1 MAQEVMKELKY
12 DGSKVVVEVARRDAK
27 GNTIDT
33 TYATLTAVNAKLD
46 TSAFNTYIGTT
57 APSTYVAIKDFKTN
71 YLDKNSVAYQSDIS
85 DLQTSI
91 DNLETSVDSVSAK
104 ADKNAEDIL
113 SLREYTSDELSN
125 RYTKSQTYSKD
136 EVNSIVQQLEVGE
149 WQVVTS
155 LPTTGEEGVVYLVG
169 TAQPYDMYIWENSA
183 WLKIGTTQIDLS
195 GYVPTSRTVNGHA
208 LTSNVTVTKSDVG
221 LGSVA
226 NSGQS
231 IVYKSKLADASIY
244 FTQNG
249 AYNLYSDLSNIDG
262 QLLDKINDAI
272 DDIEKVSVNTYNNY
286 VHIITSQSD
295 MITATR
301 NTSDGVSYILSSKL
315 VATDVSIG

>member
-71 YLDKNSVAYQSDIS
+71 YLDKNSVAYQSDI
-85 DLQTSI
+85 TSVKTELSQKITSVEDTLGNQI
-91 DNLETSVDSVSAK
+91 DNLDTRLDTNYY
-104 ADKNAEDIL
+104 DKTE
-113 SLREYTSDELSN
+113 
-125 RYTKSQTYSKD
+125 TYSKD
-136 EVNSIVQQLEVGE
+136 EVNDIIESVEVGE

-221 LGSVA
+221 LGSVNNA
-226 NSGQS
+226 GWTTVVPS
-231 IVYKSKLADASIY
+231 SKQTNDMY
-244 FTQNG
+244 FTMNG
-249 AYNLYSDLSNIDG
+249 AYYLQSDLQDWCKKNILTQLVASKGISITTSSTSGISQATFSLNAVAGDGINFTYTGNELSISN
-262 QLLDKINDAI
+262 KI
-272 DDIEKVSVNTYNNY
+272 T
-286 VHIITSQSD
+286 
-295 MITATR
+295 
-301 NTSDGVSYILSSKL
+301 
-315 VATDVSIG
+315 ATDVSIG

>member
-71 YLDKNSVAYQSDIS
+71 YLDKNSVAYQSDI
-85 DLQTSI
+85 TSAKTELSQKITSVEDTLGNEI
-91 DNLETSVDSVSAK
+91 DNLDTRLDTNYY
-104 ADKNAEDIL
+104 DKTE
-113 SLREYTSDELSN
+113 
-125 RYTKSQTYSKD
+125 TYSKD
-136 EVNSIVQQLEVGE
+136 EVNDIIESVEVGE

-155 LPTTGEEGVVYLVG
+155 LPTTGEEGIVYLVG

-208 LTSNVTVTKSDVG
+208 LTRNVTVTKSDVG
-221 LGSVA
+221 LDSVNNA
-226 NSGQS
+226 GWTTVVPS
-231 IVYKSKLADASIY
+231 SKQPNDMY
-244 FTQNG
+244 FTMNG
-249 AYNLYSDLSNIDG
+249 AYYLQSDLQDWCRKNLSI
-262 QLLDKINDAI
+262 QLEASKGI
-272 DDIEKVSVNTYNNY
+272 T
-286 VHIITSQSD
+286 ITSSTQSSG
-295 MITATR
+295 ITKA
-301 NTSDGVSYILSSKL
+301 SFSLHAVAGDGINFTYTGNELSISNKIT
-315 VATDVSIG
+315 ATDVSIG